1 MNREAISRQLNLKV
15 NAYISFI
22 ASCVIEFYDAETGD
36 KIGCFIIAQFDDL
49 TKGLLI
55 EYIQKLN
62 ALVDFKDAKNF
73 ANWVFRLAP

>member
-1 MNREAISRQLNLKV
+1 MTQKPEIKLGALLLPNLM
-15 NAYISFI
+15 I
-22 ASCVIEFYDAETGD
+22 
-36 KIGCFIIAQFDDL
+36 DDL

-55 EYIQKLN
+55 EYIQNLN